1 MCWCHVVFH
10 SHPAVGCTFT
20 VCSTA
25 SCLNWQQCMYPFG
38 NRYKKWL
45 SQSHHLHAPLVHQG
59 NNRLIQR
66 LRSGPWVWITL
77 SRGGWVSQSVDTGAP
92 YTHFDSNSNSNK
104 QRDKKQ
110 TLTPNTPVK
119 TAVFRRHT
127 QTQITSMYFP
137 SGTWREDQ
145 WAHLSG
151 LRRKV
156 LPQFV
161 ILDRNPRKQ
170 TGWELSL
177 KWGEATS
184 FIILSALD
192 WQHSCVCYGCHIFM
206 CNGLW
211 WLVEKV
217 SYIFSCTFQPALSHT
232 LLWCG
237 NTVPLNVFSVRMLG
251 CSLQNYY
258 FTVLILCY
266 GCMKKCLIRTGGGA
280 LWFSL

>member
-1 MCWCHVVFH
+1 MLFFFLWSCCGFCCGGFANHNIITEERDKDGRHMCWCHVVFH

-137 SGTWREDQ
+137 LRNVERRPMSPSQ
-145 WAHLSG
+145 WLEE
-151 LRRKV
+151 K
-156 LPQFV
+156 
-161 ILDRNPRKQ
+161 
-170 TGWELSL
+170 
-177 KWGEATS
+177 
-184 FIILSALD
+184 SAPPI
-192 WQHSCVCYGCHIFM
+192 CHF
-206 CNGLW
+206 G
-211 WLVEKV
+211 
-217 SYIFSCTFQPALSHT
+217 
-232 LLWCG
+232 
-237 NTVPLNVFSVRMLG
+237 
-251 CSLQNYY
+251 
-258 FTVLILCY
+258 
-266 GCMKKCLIRTGGGA
+266 
-280 LWFSL
+280 